1 MLDCQGNGEFMN
13 NIISKIITDVPIM
26 VVLVFFVISILYCA
40 INYLKVSANLKLIH
54 GFLLNFNKNDL
65 NFRFKEINEWM
76 SHNPYVMTA
85 WAGFKDTLVF
95 SESLA
100 LKNRDDDL
108 TYKNLSSNVDNVQT
122 TVDPLYFFNE
132 DSLIYSKF
140 NNKFLQSVA
149 TILTGCGPLF
159 TFLNIA
165 IAFGRIDL
173 SSQEATVNSMSGLM
187 ASMQIAALVSV
198 IAVGSSLLFI
208 IFERIAHNFLCKIP
222 LENVEKDISSLFD
235 NISSEKF
242 LLELIKETKIQNNSI
257 QNLIT
262 AMPDNVKTGFN
273 SGITTNLVPYLEN
286 LIYGLNQLN
295 KNLKDRFSSLS
306 GNDDVDSLF

>member
-1 MLDCQGNGEFMN
+1 MN
-13 NIISKIITDVPIM
+13 YV
-26 VVLVFFVISILYCA
+26 
-40 INYLKVSANLKLIH
+40 KVSANLNLIYK
-54 GFLLNFNKNDL
+54 FLSNFNKNDL
-65 NFRFKEINEWM
+65 NFRFKEIDEWM
-76 SHNPYVMTA
+76 SHNPYVMSA

-100 LKNRDDDL
+100 LKTKNNDL
-108 TYKNLSSNVDNVQT
+108 TYKNLSSNVQCVQT

-132 DSLIYSKF
+132 DSLVYSKF

-165 IAFGRIDL
+165 IAFGKINL

-187 ASMQIAALVSV
+187 QSMQIAALVSV
-198 IAVGSSLLFI
+198 VAVGSSLLFI
-208 IFERIAHNFLCKIP
+208 IFERITHNFLCTIP
-222 LENVEKDISSLFD
+222 LERVEKTIVGLFD

-242 LLELIKETKIQNNSI
+242 LLELIKETKLQNNSI
-257 QNLIT
+257 SNLIT
-262 AMPDNVKTGFN
+262 VMPDNVKKAFN

-286 LIYGLNQLN
+286 LIFGLNQLN
-295 KNLKDRFSSLS
+295 KNLKDRFSSL
-306 GNDDVDSLF
+306 GGDEDVDSLF

>member
-1 MLDCQGNGEFMN
+1 MN

-26 VVLVFFVISILYCA
+26 IVLVFFVISILYCA

-54 GFLLNFNKNDL
+54 GFLSNFSKNDL
-65 NFRFKEINEWM
+65 NFRFKEISEWM

-108 TYKNLSSNVDNVQT
+108 TYKNLSSNVENVQT

-242 LLELIKETKIQNNSI
+242 LL
-257 QNLIT
+257 
-262 AMPDNVKTGFN
+262 
-273 SGITTNLVPYLEN
+273 
-286 LIYGLNQLN
+286 
-295 KNLKDRFSSLS
+295 
-306 GNDDVDSLF
+306 

>member
-1 MLDCQGNGEFMN
+1 MN

-26 VVLVFFVISILYCA
+26 IVLVFFVISILYCA
-40 INYLKVSANLKLIH
+40 INYLKVSKNLKLIH
-54 GFLLNFNKNDL
+54 RFLLNFSKNDL

-100 LKNRDDDL
+100 LKSRNDDL

-198 IAVGSSLLFI
+198 VAVGSSLLFI
-208 IFERIAHNFLCKIP
+208 IFERIANNFLCKIP

-262 AMPDNVKTGFN
+262 AMPDNVKIGFN